1 MCDFFTTYCS
11 SRGVYVV
18 CSSVYNIYTNVYIYI
33 YIFCTTFSERPLGDV
48 QERQTIAKLD
58 REELEDKFLSLR
70 DQNIVSHMYSIY

>member
-1 MCDFFTTYCS
+1 MIFLQLTVVAEVFMLYAVAYTTY
-11 SRGVYVV
+11 
-18 CSSVYNIYTNVYIYI
+18 IQMYIYI
-33 YIFCTTFSERPLGDV
+33 YFFCTTFSERPLGDV